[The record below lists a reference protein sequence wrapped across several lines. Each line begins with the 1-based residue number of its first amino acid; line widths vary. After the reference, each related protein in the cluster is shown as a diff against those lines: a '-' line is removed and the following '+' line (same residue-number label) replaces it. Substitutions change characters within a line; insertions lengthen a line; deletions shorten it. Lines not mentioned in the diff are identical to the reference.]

1 MPSPFLY
8 FAGGRLSAAELA
20 AARLD
25 GDLVEVG
32 EGYMPADAVETR
44 ELRAAS
50 LAPLV
55 GRSLAATH
63 LSAAWVHGA
72 LDTPPARHA
81 VQRVVTRRLSPPLDA
96 RVRYSD
102 VRLDAADADVFGG
115 VAVTTP
121 TRTLADLARSRDAAD
136 RDAALRLMA
145 IAPHL
150 RGAALAWLAAA
161 GPVPDKRAAAAFLR
175 EQVLSSARPPPG
187 TAAQDEVTRYTS

>member
-8 FAGGRLSAAELA
+8 FAGDRLSAAELA

-25 GDLVEVG
+25 GDLVELG

-55 GRSLAATH
+55 GHTRAATH

-72 LDTPPARHA
+72 RDTPPARHA
-81 VQRVVTRRLSPPLDA
+81 VQRAVARRLTPPLDA

-102 VRLDAADADVFGG
+102 VRLGAADIDLING

-121 TRTLADLARSRDAAD
+121 TRTLADLARSRDASH
-136 RDAALRLMA
+136 REAAGCLMT

-150 RGAALAWLAAA
+150 RDAALAWLAAA

-175 EQVLSSARPPPG
+175 AHVVPSARPPPG
-187 TAAQDEVTRYTS
+187 AADQDEVTRYTS

>member
-8 FAGGRLSAAELA
+8 FAGGRLSGAELA

-55 GRSLAATH
+55 GQTLAATH
-63 LSAAWVHGA
+63 LSAAWVHGV

-81 VQRVVTRRLSPPLDA
+81 VQRVVARRLSPSLDA

-102 VRLDAADADVFGG
+102 VRLDAADADVIGG
-115 VAVTTP
+115 VAVTSP
-121 TRTLADLARSRDAAD
+121 TRTLADLARSRDAAH
-136 RDAALRLMA
+136 RDVAVRMMT

-150 RGAALAWLAAA
+150 RDEALAWLAAA
-161 GPVPDKRAAAAFLR
+161 GPVPDKRAAVAFLR
-175 EQVLSSARPPPG
+175 AYAVPSARPPPG
-187 TAAQDEVTRYTS
+187 TAGQDEVTRYTS